1 MYTDRLPPHD
11 IAAEEAVLG
20 SILIDG
26 DSFSLIASK
35 LNSNDFYG
43 GKNRFCF
50 ESLFDLYNRGDVINQ
65 ITVANDLRIKNKLDE
80 VGGQAYLNQ
89 LIVTVP
95 TSLHVEHFADIV
107 IRSATMRKL
116 IEAGS
121 EIVSIGY
128 SDTVD
133 LEDSFSKAQDL
144 LLQIRPSLGE
154 TAFLSMRDILDKY
167 LEDIPSGD
175 SSQTTSRQ
183 LSSGFDELDTLL
195 GGLQGSDMLVLASR
209 PSFGKSTLAANMAV
223 NVASKGFNVGI
234 FSLEMSREQL
244 AIRMIASESG
254 VNAHTLRLGNI
265 DANQQALVL
274 DAVGKLSELPIY
286 IDDTPLHTINE
297 MRIKAKSLASKINL
311 DFLIVDYLQLI
322 RGSNYRS
329 DNRVQ
334 EVSDITRSLKLLAR
348 DINVPL
354 IAVSQLSRAVE
365 QRASHRP
372 QLSDLRES
380 GSIEQDADLVLFI
393 HREDKAFTE
402 DEWIRMYPDRE
413 YPRNIA
419 EIIVA
424 KHRNGPV
431 GSVRLYFDENL
442 SVFKSI
448 SLGSIDEQ
456 QAIL

>member
-26 DSFSLIASK
+26 DSFSLISSK

-50 ESLFDLYNRGDVINQ
+50 DSFLDLYNRGDVINQ
-65 ITVANDLRIKNKLDE
+65 ITVANDLRIKNRLDE

-89 LIVTVP
+89 LIATVP

-133 LEDSFSKAQDL
+133 LEDSFSKAQNL
-144 LLQIRPSLGE
+144 LLQIRPSLSE
-154 TAFLSMRDILDKY
+154 TAFLSMRDILDKF

-175 SSQTTSRQ
+175 SAEKTSEQ

-209 PSFGKSTLAANMAV
+209 PSFGKSTLASNMAV

-254 VNAHTLRLGNI
+254 VNAHTLRLGDI
-265 DANQQALVL
+265 DANQEALVI
-274 DAVGKLSELPIY
+274 DAVGKLSELSIY

-297 MRIKAKSLASKINL
+297 MRIKAKSLSSKVNL

-322 RGSNYRS
+322 RGTNYRS

-365 QRASHRP
+365 QRSSHRP

-442 SVFKSI
+442 SLFKSI
-448 SLGSIDEQ
+448 SLDSVDEQ

>member
-26 DSFSLIASK
+26 DSFSLVATK

-50 ESLFDLYNRGDVINQ
+50 DSFLDLYNRGDVINQ
-65 ITVANDLRIKNKLDE
+65 ITVANDLRIKNRLDE
-80 VGGQAYLNQ
+80 VGGQSYLNQ
-89 LIVTVP
+89 LIATVP

-107 IRSATMRKL
+107 VRSATMRKL

-133 LEDSFSKAQDL
+133 LEDSFSKAQNL
-144 LLQIRPSLGE
+144 LLQIRPSLSE
-154 TAFLSMRDILDKY
+154 TAFLSMRDILDKF

-175 SSQTTSRQ
+175 SPEKASEQ

-209 PSFGKSTLAANMAV
+209 PSFGKSTLASNMAV
-223 NVASKGFNVGI
+223 NVANQGFNVGI

-244 AIRMIASESG
+244 AIRMIASQSG
-254 VNAHTLRLGNI
+254 VNAHRLRLGDI
-265 DANQQALVL
+265 DANQEASVI
-274 DAVGKLSELPIY
+274 DAVGKLSELSIY

-297 MRIKAKSLASKINL
+297 MRIKAKSLSSKINL

-322 RGSNYRS
+322 RGTNYRS

-365 QRASHRP
+365 QRSSHRP

-442 SVFKSI
+442 SLFKSI
-448 SLGSIDEQ
+448 SLDSIDDQ
-456 QAIL
+456 QTIL